1 MSFERKGKDRQSQPE
16 EPAVYQECESFLKK
30 CSSLKEAKA
39 EELLKFVDKIGEH
52 LAKTIGMSQLR
63 KVLDSFDKIKS
74 AVRTRKEG
82 ISVGEEIQPL
92 KIHLAYAAGR
102 ESALKPLHKV
112 LSVAIDKVQDR
123 EDFRKFSQFIEGLV
137 AYHKFHGGKE
147 ERR

>member
-1 MSFERKGKDRQSQPE
+1 MLIQCYCRLPNVKLGSR
-16 EPAVYQECESFLKK
+16 LKK
-30 CSSLKEAKA
+30 LRK
-39 EELLKFVDKIGEH
+39 LLILQRILSKQPWWVLFLSCYPLMRFYAASIH
-52 LAKTIGMSQLR
+52 RFHTQR